1 VRGLSLTATL
11 AVLAAAILTCCSFA
25 LSVGTEP
32 AQAGLYITEDCNQ
45 LNYARPDADKDGQVV
60 MSGYVEAGDW
70 CYKDTTYNAKLC
82 WTGVG
87 ANVGWGHFCLVQ
99 VRPRYTGIWTGD
111 NGSWTW
117 KWWWAAHGADV
128 DTAADYG
135 IRRMRWWGN
144 EAGSSNFNTIFDH
157 KTNPNQ
163 YRQDIDRWGCGATTC
178 YYQIGLACLYGN
190 PCPTA
195 PLTGD
200 NRPRA
205 AMANVQMLWND
216 VTSPSTVL
224 TSSHTLKN
232 GGSDYWQG
240 SAQLSATVSDSP
252 QGIFTWRAAW
262 PTSSTGAMVCFNI
275 YDPPGYWWKQAPC
288 RDYLSVGVTR
298 SFSNIV
304 SELGQGAAR
313 PWSITPADPGNNQ
326 PTFNGSTNVDGSAP
340 TIANVDPSPNSNYIR
355 SDQADA
361 GFGWTGAD
369 NLSGF
374 TTSNPNSQLARS
386 INGGAFQNL
395 GNLCT
400 IATSGTSASGTCPM
414 PLDGVSDGDTVSFR
428 NTQCDRSRVIGSET
442 NSYSGWNT
450 TLCGSATVTKT
461 LDDTP
466 PYGQLTNLGRK
477 PDWVRGTITP
487 SASVAD
493 SVSQIAGATIWTS
506 DDGGANWSDSNCQL
520 VNNTTL
526 RGCDAIDTTAYPDG
540 HQLRTKLYASDV
552 AGNGASRGD
561 LTSPLSAAYYKFED
575 PAVPALADASGNNR
589 PLTPSRIALGQAANV
604 FGDGV
609 AARFNGGTSH
619 AYALPGGQALAP
631 ESGSFTVEA
640 WVRANPNSGSVL
652 TVAVQYEAESGG
664 SYSSNT
670 NKNNYWL
677 LRLNNGRPQFYGR
690 SDNAATFD
698 VQTSSDLRDGSWHHI
713 AGVID
718 RSAGLARVYIDG
730 ASAAQVPLGAYGA
743 SNDGGAPVRVGTYV
757 DAAGTKQSYFEG
769 ALADI
774 AIYKRALTPGEVAAR
789 YSARTGTSAAYGDM
803 IRNDNP
809 VAYWRLDEPAGV
821 TTAADSSGNSRH
833 GYLTHV
839 GHEFAEQQITP
850 DGIIRLRGLARAQS
864 SYTSSNTLLARFPGD
879 RRPAWTSVVS
889 AVAGSP
895 SYSTSR
901 VDLRSNGD
909 IAKTATW
916 NGSDSGA
923 ALNWHSLSGML
934 AKAGSLSW
942 QPLSFNSPWTNYGG
956 EYGTASSAKDADGI
970 VHLRGLVRNTASFS
984 GAQIIATLP
993 PGRRP
998 THRVTFPA
1006 VAHNGSAYTT
1016 ARIQINPD
1024 GTVGLYNQVGA
1035 ALGAANGWISLDN
1048 ISFPAADSTTVTA
1061 PFQYAAG
1068 WKDYDT
1074 SVYPPAKASKTADGY
1089 VYLSGFADPV
1099 VTFSGSPTIGYLPPG
1114 MRPDSVVITHA
1125 SAWDGLSQRE
1135 ARVDVFPTGEV
1146 KLQAMWPT
1154 SGTYGSANS
1163 WVALD
1168 NIRFPAGDA
1177 NGWEPLAYRSPWDD
1191 YTNRDTFAPLTGKTG
1206 ALSWADSNRA
1216 IDYAN
1221 GASVAVPS
1229 SAVTG
1234 ATSGFTFSAWVY
1246 WRGGEDWQNL
1256 FSAATDGSTNYFYV
1270 TPAAT
1275 RSGIKTALIS
1285 LREPNMSISQTV
1297 EVGRPFPINQ
1307 WVHFAVTLD
1316 GNVVRFY
1323 FNGSKVA
1330 EDAFTKLPS
1339 DLAYPDQLAALLG
1352 KGVWNQTVAFNGLID
1367 EVAIY
1372 HRALTADEI
1381 HDDHQAGL
1389 NNPTLDTRSYRIDNT
1404 PPIDTTPDDD
1414 IPWQRDPVTITVS
1427 GTDATSG
1434 LDELRWVL
1442 SGAQTGS
1449 GAGPSGS
1456 AVTINQPGAT
1466 VIETTAVDNAGN
1478 TSEPKTRT
1486 VYYDPDAPTVSADC
1500 DNGWYNQ
1507 PRTCTITAADQ
1518 LSGVDRIEW
1527 QLDGG
1532 AWVEGSQV
1540 TIATAGMHVLNF
1552 RAVDAAGN
1560 TSATGTRN
1568 IGIDPYA
1575 PADTS
1580 TCPSG
1585 WQTAPV
1591 TCTVQGADTGGSG
1604 VAGVHWRF
1612 NGIEQP
1618 GSPSANN
1625 PTHVTINAEGITRVS
1640 TGITDGAGNFSGWS
1654 EDHEVKIDLSDPTGE
1669 IKDPARNS
1677 DYLRHSF
1684 TPTAINVADAVSGVA
1699 SWTFEERVDSGAW
1712 TELPGCGLSATTIRC
1727 SVRDI
1732 TNLDDGATYT
1742 LRLTVIDH
1750 AGRQT
1755 VSELTHTIDKTEAT
1769 DSIVDPTPD
1778 SPWVRGAYTPQG
1790 TVADATSGA
1799 DGARLQERINANPWA
1814 DLAGC
1819 AGTGAIACATHDT
1832 ATHADGDTETLRI
1845 LGRDAARNDRYSRI
1859 VLADNPVGYWAFDET
1874 AGIIAD
1880 DEGSGSNDG
1889 AISGGVTHTA
1899 DGAPVSGNRRAYAFD
1914 GTGQV
1919 TVPDSQA
1926 LNPTDQLTVELWM
1939 RTGATNKTLLRKQ
1952 YQYWL
1957 WITSTG
1963 GLRFTTYNNPTTFT
1977 NSYAPAINDG
1987 NWHHIVAIA
1996 TASEQ
2001 RLYVDGQLVDADPRS
2016 GALATTSNNLYIG
2029 SHGTGERFTGLID
2042 EVAIYRTALD
2052 EARVNTHHDISFPSV
2067 TNTIDN
2073 TPPTLTVTG
2082 DPGSGWIGGDQKLTL
2097 TATDA
2102 VSGLDEISWQINGGP
2117 VQTSDSSPA
2126 FAQFD
2131 TDGIYDWVVWASDNA
2146 GNVTAQQSGTI
2157 RIDVTPPTVS
2167 LACTPPG
2174 WTNTPPTCT
2183 LTTDDTTSGVDV
2195 REYRVETTPGSGDFG
2210 PWQTVAADGD
2220 LDLGALKQGAVEVQ
2234 ARVTDAAGNTAT
2246 ASAHYRYDTGAPAV
2260 ELAHPGDHIR
2270 GIITLQADA
2279 ADAVSGVER
2288 VRFYYSPHGQD
2299 AWVEACADTASP
2311 YTCDLDTTALANGRY
2326 DFRAVAID
2334 RAGNTAEDVETG
2346 GAGGGVHIDNT
2357 PPTASLSGLQTGV
2370 WYTGTVTVTVDAF
2383 DAESGVASARLQVR
2397 EPGGSWEDAPA
2408 PCDNLTHVSGTTY
2421 TCDLDTSKLPEG
2433 ARDVRAVA
2441 VDRAGNTG
2449 YSQIVSPNF
2458 DNRSPQ
2464 VTLNPI
2470 PNFIRGTITLQASA
2484 TDDGSGVHEVRI
2496 ERAVHGTGVWVEVCA
2511 KQAPPYTCEFDTTSY
2526 ADGTKFDF
2534 RAVATDNVSN
2544 QAISS
2549 DQRERMV
2556 DNVAPVDASRFEG
2569 ETGIDPEWRANDQVV
2584 EVVFDDG
2591 DGSGVDRVEWELRD
2605 KQGNWLAGGYGA
2617 NGTRV
2622 EINREGENDLSVR
2635 ATDLAGNTSDW
2646 VTHTIRIDK
2655 TKPTVEFQGVPDGWV
2670 NAPVGFYVIGND
2682 NGGSGAVTVSWT
2694 VDGEGGPPRTDRTS
2708 PAQESPPYDVEGVH
2722 LVSATAR
2729 DAAGNVSDVVTTE
2742 LKLDFSAP
2750 TDCTVVPSDPVK
2762 ADLPIE
2768 VCGTDPASGVKKV
2781 EWRVESNGQ
2790 TVTSGEG
2797 PNMTGP
2803 TLTQEGKYT
2812 IHTRIHDNAGNVSTW
2827 REHGPVIIDRTDPTI
2842 EISGYESG
2850 WRNTNLTLTVTAA
2863 DNVELD
2869 RIEWAYADGS
2879 WDATDVPAG
2888 AARAS
2893 EVTHTFSKEGARVV
2907 RYRAVDAAGN
2917 VSAWRDLDVK
2927 IDKTGPTATI
2937 AGGGSKVQ
2945 GIYQLMANA
2954 QDLPGPGAN
2963 EASGVAASEF
2973 YWCTGTSECQETP
2986 GREGLRWELL
2996 DHSLFAEMNT
3006 PETQPVCSAN
3016 ITPQGAG
3023 ALKSLSC
3030 YFNSARM
3037 PNGTYFLRLKVRDAA
3052 GNWAWSEAI
3061 DGLLFRNDKYCPV
3074 SL

>member
-1 VRGLSLTATL
+1 MRRPFCTFSHLLLVFALTAGICAGAL
-11 AVLAAAILTCCSFA
+11 AFSPETPTARAGVYATSDCDGYNLAWIY
-25 LSVGTEP
+25 P
-32 AQAGLYITEDCNQ
+32 
-45 LNYARPDADKDGQVV
+45 DKDIWPLDNSAYAEFAGYCVHGQPTQSV
-60 MSGYVEAGDW
+60 
-70 CYKDTTYNAKLC
+70 YKC
-82 WTGVG
+82 WLTVLSNTPYGEGCTVG
-87 ANVGWGHFCLVQ
+87 
-99 VRPRYTGIWTGD
+99 VRPRFPGITFGNDGYSTWYWDYRGEGTQPGVTRVLMYSPTTGNPQTVGPLSLGPFTSTGLTSCTYTGTISDCFVDFVLTCVAIGNPGMCPTAGTSPRPSIIMGWMRANWLDASAPSASTASGHTLPND
-111 NGSWTW
+111 TTNWWNSGSWT
-117 KWWWAAHGADV
+117 
-128 DTAADYG
+128 
-135 IRRMRWWGN
+135 M
-144 EAGSSNFNTIFDH
+144 S
-157 KTNPNQ
+157 
-163 YRQDIDRWGCGATTC
+163 
-178 YYQIGLACLYGN
+178 
-190 PCPTA
+190 
-195 PLTGD
+195 
-200 NRPRA
+200 
-205 AMANVQMLWND
+205 VQA
-216 VTSPSTVL
+216 
-224 TSSHTLKN
+224 
-232 GGSDYWQG
+232 SDQ
-240 SAQLSATVSDSP
+240 P
-252 QGIFTWRAAW
+252 QGIFLI
-262 PTSSTGAMVCFNI
+262 NL
-275 YDPPGYWWKQAPC
+275 DPGYQRQTLVCVDSQGYVMKVPNGYWIKQAPC
-288 RDYLSVGVTR
+288 RDYLSTQLQQSAAVGTH
-298 SFSNIV
+298 F
-304 SELGQGAAR
+304 GQGSTVWRMYAHDVGLNKSNEIAGTIKVDLTGPEVSLQDPFPHTQFLR
-313 PWSITPADPGNNQ
+313 ADQASAGVPWSAQDPESGITSQNPSARVERSAGGGWASIGN
-326 PTFNGSTNVDGSAP
+326 PCTFAANG
-340 TIANVDPSPNSNYIR
+340 
-355 SDQADA
+355 
-361 GFGWTGAD
+361 
-369 NLSGF
+369 
-374 TTSNPNSQLARS
+374 TT
-386 INGGAFQNL
+386 
-395 GNLCT
+395 
-400 IATSGTSASGTCPM
+400 ASGTCQGIA
-414 PLDGVSDGDTVSFR
+414 DGLADGTTFSIRAV
-428 NTQCDRSRVIGSET
+428 QCNKSRAY
-442 NSYSGWNT
+442 NAGWDT
-450 TLCGSATVTKT
+450 TLCATSPALTKT
-461 LDDTP
+461 LDLSP
-466 PYGQLTNLGRK
+466 PAGQLTNLGRK

-493 SVSQIAGATIWTS
+493 SVSQTAGATIWTS

-520 VNNTTL
+520 VNNATL
-526 RGCDAIDTTAYPDG
+526 QGCDAIDTTAYPDG

-589 PLTPSRIALGQAANV
+589 PLTPSRIALGQVANV

-664 SYSSNT
+664 SYSSDT

-730 ASAAQVPLGAYGA
+730 ASAAQVPLGAYGV

-803 IRNDNP
+803 IRNDSP

-909 IAKTATW
+909 IVKTATW

-984 GAQIIATLP
+984 GAQVIATLP

-1048 ISFPAADSTTVTA
+1048 ISFPAADSTAVTA

-1177 NGWEPLAYRSPWDD
+1177 SGWEPLAYRSPWDD
-1191 YTNRDTFAPLTGKTG
+1191 YSNRDTYAPLTGKTG

-1234 ATSGFTFSAWVY
+1234 ATGGFTFTAWVY
-1246 WRGGEDWQNL
+1246 WRGGADWQNI
-1256 FSAATDGSTNYFYV
+1256 FSAGTDGTSNYLYL
-1270 TPAAT
+1270 TPA
-1275 RSGIKTALIS
+1275 RSGSRNMVFSIRPNGSGSSQS
-1285 LREPNMSISQTV
+1285 LDA
-1297 EVGRPFPINQ
+1297 GRTLPVDQ
-1307 WVHFAVTLD
+1307 WVHVALTLD
-1316 GNVVRFY
+1316 GTTGRLY
-1323 FNGSKVA
+1323 LNGDKIA
-1330 EDAFTKLPS
+1330 EAPITALPG
-1339 DLAYPDQLAALLG
+1339 DLAADNRFMVMLG
-1352 KGVWNQTVAFNGLID
+1352 KASWDLNTGFNGLID

-1372 HRALTADEI
+1372 HRALAPHEV
-1381 HDDHQAGL
+1381 HDDAQTGRG
-1389 NNPTLDTRSYRIDNT
+1389 NGTPLDQRTYRIDNT

-1456 AVTINQPGAT
+1456 TVTINQPGAT

-1540 TIATAGMHVLNF
+1540 TIATTGMHVLNF

-1568 IGIDPYA
+1568 IGIDPDA

-1585 WQTAPV
+1585 WQAAPV
-1591 TCTVQGADTGGSG
+1591 TCTVQGSDTGGSG

-1618 GSPSANN
+1618 DSPSANN

-1845 LGRDAARNDRYSRI
+1845 LSRDAARNDRYSRI

-1939 RTGATNKTLLRKQ
+1939 RTGATNQTLLRKQ
-1952 YQYWL
+1952 DQYWL
-1957 WITSTG
+1957 RITSTG
-1963 GLRFTTYNNPTTFT
+1963 DLQLATYDNASERTD
-1977 NSYAPAINDG
+1977 SYAPAINDG
-1987 NWHHIVAIA
+1987 NWHHIVATA

-2001 RLYVDGQLVDADPRS
+2001 RLYVDGQLVDTDPRS
-2016 GALATTSNNLYIG
+2016 GALATTSNDLHIG
-2029 SHGTGERFTGLID
+2029 SDGTGEHFTGVID

-2052 EARVNTHHDISFPSV
+2052 EARVSAHHDISFPSV
-2067 TNTIDN
+2067 TNTVDN

-2082 DPGSGWIGGDQKLTL
+2082 DPGSGWLGGDQKLTF

-2174 WTNTPPTCT
+2174 WTNTPPACT
-2183 LTTDDTTSGVDV
+2183 LTADDTTSGVDV

-2299 AWVEACADTASP
+2299 AWVEACADTVSP

-2346 GAGGGVHIDNT
+2346 GAGGGVHVDNT
-2357 PPTASLSGLQTGV
+2357 PPTVSLSGLQTGV
-2370 WYTGTVTVTVDAF
+2370 WHTGTVTVTVDAF
-2383 DAESGVASARLQVR
+2383 DAESGVASVRLQVR

-2484 TDDGSGVHEVRI
+2484 IDDGSGVHEVRI

-2842 EISGYESG
+2842 EISGHEPG

-2954 QDLPGPGAN
+2954 QDLPGPDAN

-3023 ALKSLSC
+3023 ALKSFSC
-3030 YFNSARM
+3030 HFNSARM
-3037 PNGTYFLRLKVRDAA
+3037 PNGTYYLRLKVRDAA
-3052 GNWAWSEAI
+3052 GNESWSEPL
-3061 DGLLFRNDKYCPV
+3061 DGLQFRNDKYCPV